1 MEDGIII
8 CHGTIHGIIT
18 VGIVH
23 GTTTAGTALGTMTVS
38 GTTHGTSTAG
48 IMADGTTHT
57 MAGGMPHITAVGT
70 EDGTHTGITTGLVS
84 RHTVPDTSE
93 SRIGIIITH
102 LDTRLKSKR
111 LTLLPTGLQR

>member
-23 GTTTAGTALGTMTVS
+23 GTATVGTTHGIMTVY

-48 IMADGTTHT
+48 IMADVTTHT
-57 MAGGMPHITAVGT
+57 TAGGMPHIIADGTEVGT
-70 EDGTHTGITTGLVS
+70 HIGITTGQVS
-84 RHTVPDTSE
+84 
-93 SRIGIIITH
+93 
-102 LDTRLKSKR
+102 LDMA
-111 LTLLPTGLQR
+111 QDI

>member
-23 GTTTAGTALGTMTVS
+23 GTTTAGTALGTMTAS

-48 IMADGTTHT
+48 IMEDGTTHT
-57 MAGGMPHITAVGT
+57 TAVGT
-70 EDGTHTGITTGLVS
+70 EDGILTGITTGLVS
-84 RHTVPDTSE
+84 LHTVPDTSE

-102 LDTRLKSKR
+102 LDTRLKSK
-111 LTLLPTGLQR
+111 LHTLLPTGLQR

>member
-8 CHGTIHGIIT
+8 CHGTIHG
-18 VGIVH
+18 
-23 GTTTAGTALGTMTVS
+23 TTTAGTALGTMTAS

-48 IMADGTTHT
+48 IMEDGT
-57 MAGGMPHITAVGT
+57 
-70 EDGTHTGITTGLVS
+70 THTGITTGLVS